1 MRTLYPTMRSTSTK
15 DSRSIPAI
23 DLTTEQLRERLRP
36 IAEKAKENA
45 WAKNS
50 YAAYYDKALC
60 PDPTYAIHEYRD
72 RKELVKLENG
82 KAHLIK
88 IL

>member
-1 MRTLYPTMRSTSTK
+1 MGSTSTK

-36 IAEKAKENA
+36 IAQKAKENT

-50 YAAYYDKALC
+50 YSTYYDKALC
-60 PDPTYAIHEYRD
+60 PDATYAIHEYSD

-82 KAHLIK
+82 KEQLIK

>member
-1 MRTLYPTMRSTSTK
+1 MRTLHPTMRSTSTK

-23 DLTTEQLRERLRP
+23 DLTNEQLRERLRP

-50 YAAYYDKALC
+50 YATYYDKVLC
-60 PDPTYAIHEYRD
+60 PDPSYAIHEYRD